1 MICHWAIN
9 RTDPQNLLS
18 ITLDVPLQIWLNIGL
33 EKIDT
38 YEGITG
44 MFMDRKVAA
53 RYGFKLQKLNRPVAI
68 RNIDGMNNSAG
79 AITYWVEVNVYYK
92 DHIER
97 MKMKVCDLERTEVIL
112 GMLWLQAHNP
122 EIN

>member
-1 MICHWAIN
+1 
-9 RTDPQNLLS
+9 
-18 ITLDVPLQIWLNIGL
+18 
-33 EKIDT
+33 
-38 YEGITG
+38 
-44 MFMDRKVAA
+44 MDRKVAA

-68 RNIDGMNNSAG
+68 RNIDDMNNSAG

-97 MKMKVCDLERTEVIL
+97 MKMEVCDLGRTEVIL
-112 GMLWLQAHNP
+112 GMLWLQAYNP